1 MENRAHA
8 LAAGLFTLALGIGL
22 VAAILW
28 FRSEPIEHDSYVLH
42 TRGGVPGLNV
52 QAAVRLRG
60 VAVGRVEWIRFDP
73 QDPRVILVGI
83 AVRKGTPITRGAY
96 AELAA
101 QGVTG
106 LSYVQI
112 GDDGSTTELRQPGT
126 DATDSRIALRPSFLE
141 RFSTSG
147 AELVARLDRTA
158 EQAQQWLGDGNREQL
173 VAMLR
178 AIETAA
184 TRVAV
189 LAAALEPGAKTL
201 PALAGDAT
209 RTLARTN
216 ELLAELSKL
225 AANADRKLETL
236 DGVAASAERI
246 GASAE
251 RIAVVGDRVGA
262 AVSGDTLPRMHAAL
276 EEVASTTR
284 SLERLL
290 DELQE
295 QPSALVFGRGRGA
308 PGPGEPGYAAG
319 EGR

>member
-8 LAAGLFTLALGIGL
+8 LAAGLFTLLLGIGL
-22 VAAILW
+22 IAAVIW

-42 TRGGVPGLNV
+42 TRDGVPGLNV

-60 VAVGRVEWIRFDP
+60 VDVGRVDWIRFDP

-83 AVRKGTPITRGAY
+83 SVREGTPVTRGAY

-112 GDDGSTTELRQPGT
+112 GDDGSDAALRRPESDMT
-126 DATDSRIALRPSFLE
+126 DARIELRPSFLQ
-141 RFSTSG
+141 RVSASG
-147 AELVARLDRTA
+147 EQLVARLDRA
-158 EQAQQWLGDGNREQL
+158 VEQAQGWLGDGNRTQVL
-173 VAMLR
+173 SMLA

-184 TRVAV
+184 TRVAA
-189 LAAALEPGAKTL
+189 LSAALEPGARTL
-201 PALAGDAT
+201 PKLAADAT
-209 RTLARTN
+209 RTLNRTN
-216 ELLAELSKL
+216 DLLAELGKL

-236 DGVAASAERI
+236 DKVAASAERI

-262 AVSGDTLPRMHAAL
+262 SVAGDTLPRMHAAL
-276 EEVASTTR
+276 EEVARTTR

-295 QPSALVFGRGRGA
+295 HPSAVVFGRPRGT
-308 PGPGEPGYAAG
+308 PGPGEPGHTAG
-319 EGR
+319 ASR